1 MYYLTSSHQ
10 PKQTKTGLGY
20 NIVIQNKSKEIV
32 MQESLWFLIL
42 KDHTPLAY
50 ATHRQSSQS
59 VCFIHDSLVRMV
71 VVGKCIRGKKRK
83 SGTAFS

>member
-1 MYYLTSSHQ
+1 
-10 PKQTKTGLGY
+10 
-20 NIVIQNKSKEIV
+20 